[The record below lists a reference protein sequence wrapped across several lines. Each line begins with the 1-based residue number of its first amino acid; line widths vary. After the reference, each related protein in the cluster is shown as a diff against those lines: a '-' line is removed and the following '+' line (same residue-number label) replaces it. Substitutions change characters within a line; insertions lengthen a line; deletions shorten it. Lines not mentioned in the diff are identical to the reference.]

1 MIQLI
6 NLSLMAILF
15 ILSTNIASQL
25 NFDIPEFSEAL
36 ILVQNDV
43 SLSSPPHDFPH
54 HHQVLKIGTS
64 ETDVIAPATTP
75 PSKDFYNVIVEKD
88 LFHPTRKNHT
98 VPKTIKPRQ
107 LPKKSAKLKAPKPKD
122 RLPRRS
128 PTHPT
133 KKTKKKRSERLALQG
148 IVIFGDYQRALIADL
163 LRKPRDPM
171 DVGIGDTVGRFT
183 VKEILE
189 DSVIL
194 SAGEAETRTLEL
206 MAEDKLNRR
215 SHVVT
220 AAPAGGPTKGNPAM
234 KKKRSNKKKKTN
246 KRSSE

>member
-6 NLSLMAILF
+6 NLSLISIIFVLT
-15 ILSTNIASQL
+15 TNVANQL
-25 NFDIPEFSEAL
+25 NFDVPKFINPL
-36 ILVQNDV
+36 IIKHNEV
-43 SLSSPPHDFPH
+43 SPPSPSREFPH

-64 ETDVIAPATTP
+64 ETNVITPVITP
-75 PSKDFYNVIVEKD
+75 PSKDFYNVIAEKD
-88 LFHPTRKNHT
+88 LFHPTRKKRAT
-98 VPKTIKPRQ
+98 
-107 LPKKSAKLKAPKPKD
+107 PKKITPRKLPEKSTKLKAPKPKD

-128 PTHPT
+128 PTHP
-133 KKTKKKRSERLALQG
+133 KKNAKKKRSERLALQG
-148 IVIFGDYQRALIADL
+148 VVIFGDYQRALIADL

-194 SAGEAETRTLEL
+194 SAGETETRTLEL

-220 AAPAGGPTKGNPAM
+220 AAPGGGPTRGKPAM
-234 KKKRSNKKKKTN
+234 KKKRSKKKTKTD